1 MKKWIAGIL
10 VAVVLLL
17 VSLYVLIP
25 NIVSLKAN
33 IAIKATR
40 PGINRMLLDQKSVAK
55 WWPGKIV
62 GDSFLLNDFAYKIDN
77 GNITAMPV
85 TISGHNNIIPSSL
98 FLVSITTDS
107 THLEWV
113 CGMVTSYSPLKRW
126 EAYQIAKNLNRDM
139 TAILEKMQ
147 SFHTNPQNIY
157 GIKINLE
164 LVADSLLI
172 ATAGN
177 STDYPTNVYIYSLID
192 KLRTYATANGAK
204 ESGYPMLNVSTSD
217 SISYEVKVAIPTD
230 KLLPGSGDILQK
242 RMLARGNILVAEVTG
257 GIGITKRAIDEVK
270 NYAEDHQRVAP
281 AIPFY
286 SLITDRLKET
296 DSSKWVTKIY
306 FPVM

>member
-10 VAVVLLL
+10 VVIVLLL

-40 PGINRMLLDQKSVAK
+40 PGINRMMLDKQSVAK

-62 GDSFLLNDFAYKIDN
+62 SDGFLLNDFAYKINN
-77 GNITAMPV
+77 GNITAMPI
-85 TISGHNNIIPSSL
+85 TISGQNNIIPSSL

-113 CGMVTSYSPLKRW
+113 GAMVTSYTPLKRW
-126 EAYQIAKNLNRDM
+126 EVYQHAKKLNRDM
-139 TAILEKMQ
+139 TTILEKMQ
-147 SFHTNPQNIY
+147 AYYSKQENIY

-177 STDYPTNVYIYSLID
+177 STGYPTNVYIYSLFD
-192 KLRTYATANGAK
+192 KLRSYATANGAK
-204 ESGYPMLNVSTSD
+204 ESGYPMLNVSTAD
-217 SISYEVKVAIPTD
+217 SINYEVKVAIPTD
-230 KLLPGSGDILQK
+230 KILPGSGDILQK
-242 RMLARGNILVAEVTG
+242 RMLGRGNILVAEVTG
-257 GIGITKRAIDEVK
+257 GIGITKKAIEEVK
-270 NYAEDHQRVAP
+270 NYAEDYQRVAP

-286 SLITDRLKET
+286 SLITDRLKEP